1 MDLQKINEMLNR
13 LIRPQTYP
21 LSIKIC
27 KSESEL
33 PPKAKRPVRDLG
45 YKVALCQALGLAR
58 RFRWAIAVGDEDQC
72 CIGGAVTMGYSPQ
85 LSSEF
90 LPGQENKQLEKS
102 TCSHVLVAPVEITD
116 FEPDM
121 ILLYCDPAQANRLAV
136 GAIMG
141 TRKEVPATAPGFQDC
156 GDAIAKTIIADRCHF
171 ILASGGDRNFGGTQD
186 NEVIFT
192 IPISQLDAVL
202 SGLEGSHKMGFR
214 YPILTDLRHRP
225 QLAEF
230 LERNANAT

>member
-1 MDLQKINEMLNR
+1 MDLKNVNETLNR

-21 LSIKIC
+21 LAIKIC

-33 PPKAKRPVRDLG
+33 PPKVKRPMRDMG
-45 YKVALCQALGLAR
+45 YQVALCQALGLAR
-58 RFRWAIAVGDEDQC
+58 RFRWAMAIGDEDQC
-72 CIGGAVTMGYSPQ
+72 CLGGAVTMGFSPK
-85 LSSEF
+85 SSLEA
-90 LPGQENKQLEKS
+90 LPAQENRQLEKG
-102 TCSHVLVAPVEITD
+102 TCNYLLAAPVEITD
-116 FEPDM
+116 FKPDM
-121 ILLYCDPAQANRLAV
+121 ILVYCDPAQANRLAV

-156 GDAIAKTIIADRCHF
+156 GDTIAKTYITDCCRF

-192 IPISQLDAVL
+192 IPASQVDAVL
-202 SGLEGSHKMGFR
+202 SGLDGSHKMGFR

-225 QLAEF
+225 ALADF
-230 LERNANAT
+230 LERKTQS